1 MKKFFRILKKVLL
14 ALLVIWL
21 IAVQGCDK
29 WRTPDK
35 TAIENFKKDG
45 VTLTAHTEN
54 INGHKLH
61 YVATGSDT
69 LPTLI
74 FVHGSPGS
82 WNAFE
87 TYLKDVDLLKH
98 FHLISIDRPGFGYSD
113 FGYAEHMNKQCEIVS
128 IVLRKLKH
136 NKPMYL
142 VGHSLGGPLI
152 VELACKNPGLVNGL
166 VLLAASVDPKAE
178 EKEIW
183 RNIIAYSP
191 LRYLVPPILRIS
203 NDELMYFKKDVLEM
217 PVMLPK
223 IRCRVY
229 IVQGDHDSLVPYENS
244 FYAKSELN
252 NAASV
257 EMITLPGAD
266 HFIPW
271 SNFSDIKKVLSRL
284 NE

>member
-1 MKKFFRILKKVLL
+1 MKKFFRILKRILL
-14 ALLVIWL
+14 ALIVVWL

-35 TAIENFKKDG
+35 TAVEDFKKAG

-69 LPTLI
+69 LPALI

-87 TYLKDVDLLKH
+87 AYLKDSDLLKH
-98 FHLISIDRPGFGYSD
+98 FYIISIDRPGFGYSD
-113 FGYAEHMNKQCEIVS
+113 FGDAEHMNKQCEIVS
-128 IVLRKLKH
+128 VVLHKLKH
-136 NKPMYL
+136 NKPMFL
-142 VGHSLGGPLI
+142 VGHSLGGPLV
-152 VELACKNPGLVNGL
+152 VELADKNPDLVNGL
-166 VLLAASVDPKAE
+166 VLLAGSVDPKAE
-178 EKEIW
+178 DREIW

-191 LRYLVPPILRIS
+191 LRYLVPPILRTS
-203 NDELMYFKKDVLEM
+203 NDELMYFKKDVMEM
-217 PVMLPK
+217 PVMLPE

-229 IVQGDHDSLVPYENS
+229 IIQGDHDSLVPYENS
-244 FYAKSELN
+244 FYAKSELT
-252 NAASV
+252 NATSV

-271 SNFSDIKKVLSRL
+271 SNYEDIKKVLMKL
-284 NE
+284 NQ

>member
-1 MKKFFRILKKVLL
+1 MKKFLPISKRILL
-14 ALLVIWL
+14 AFLVVWL
-21 IAVQGCDK
+21 ITVQGCDK
-29 WRTPDK
+29 WRTDDK
-35 TAIENFKKDG
+35 TAIENFKKAG

-54 INGHKLH
+54 IDGHKLH
-61 YVATGSDT
+61 YVSTGSDT

-87 TYLKDVDLLKH
+87 AYLKDNDLLKR

-113 FGYAEHMNKQCEIVS
+113 FGDAEHMNKQCEIVS
-128 IVLRKLKH
+128 TLLQKLKN
-136 NKPMYL
+136 NKPMFL

-152 VELACKNPGLVNGL
+152 VDLASKIPGLINGL
-166 VLLAASVDPKAE
+166 VLLAGSVDPKAE
-178 EKEIW
+178 EKETW
-183 RNIIAYSP
+183 RKILAYSP
-191 LRYLVPPILRIS
+191 LRYLIPPILRTS
-203 NDELMYFKKDVLEM
+203 NDELMYFKKDVLDM

-229 IVQGDHDSLVPYENS
+229 IIQGDHDSLVPYENS
-244 FYAKSELN
+244 FYAKSRIA

-257 EMITLPGAD
+257 EMITLRGAD

-271 SNFSDIKKVLSRL
+271 TNYKDIKKVLLQL
-284 NE
+284 NK

>member
-1 MKKFFRILKKVLL
+1 MKKFFRIFKRILV
-14 ALLVIWL
+14 ALLVVWL

-35 TAIENFKKDG
+35 TAVEDFKKAG

-61 YVATGSDT
+61 YVATGSAT
-69 LPTLI
+69 LPALI

-87 TYLKDVDLLKH
+87 AYLKDSDLLKH
-98 FHLISIDRPGFGYSD
+98 FRIISIDRPGFGYSD
-113 FGYAEHMNKQCEIVS
+113 FGDAEHMNKQCEIVS
-128 IVLRKLKH
+128 VVLHKLKQ
-136 NKPMYL
+136 NKPMFL

-152 VELACKNPGLVNGL
+152 VELANKNPDLVNGL
-166 VLLAASVDPKAE
+166 VLLAGSVDPKAE
-178 EKEIW
+178 DRELW

-191 LRYLVPPILRIS
+191 LRYLVPPILRTS
-203 NDELMYFKKDVLEM
+203 NDELMYFKKDVMKM

-223 IRCRVY
+223 IKCRVY
-229 IVQGDHDSLVPYENS
+229 IIQGDHDSLVPYENS
-244 FYAKSELN
+244 FYAKSELTT
-252 NAASV
+252 ATSV

-271 SNFSDIKKVLSRL
+271 SNYDDIKKVLMKL
-284 NE
+284 NQ